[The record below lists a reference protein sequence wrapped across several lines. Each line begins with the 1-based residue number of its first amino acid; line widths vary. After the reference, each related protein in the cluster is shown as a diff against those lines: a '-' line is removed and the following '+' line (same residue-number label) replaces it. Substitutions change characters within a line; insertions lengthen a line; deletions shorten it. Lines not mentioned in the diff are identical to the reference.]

1 MLTIAICDDIPD
13 DMERIRA
20 AAAAALPDAQLS
32 LFSAPLALVEAA
44 QKGFCPDLVVL
55 DVRMEPMDGITLA
68 KRICGLCPRCR
79 IVFVSEYLGYATE
92 VYDVRHSYFVLK
104 SQLEKRMAPA
114 LIRAA
119 EELEH
124 LPRLSFRFR
133 GQLQLVDAQSVLC
146 LERALRKTYVYC
158 LDGRYETSEHAQEIL
173 LRAKAP
179 GFCQCHKSFWVNLSL
194 VSAMNGDTFI
204 LDDGREIPISRSFRK
219 AVRAQFFTSLHR
231 DLEEAGL

>member
-20 AAAAALPDAQLS
+20 AAAATLPDAQIAP
-32 LFSAPLALVEAA
+32 FSSPLVMIEAV
-44 QKGFCPDLVVL
+44 KEGFRPDLVVL

-68 KRICGLCPRCR
+68 KRICGLCPGCR

-114 LIRAA
+114 LTRAA

-231 DLEEAGL
+231 DLEKAGL

>member
-20 AAAAALPDAQLS
+20 AAAAALPDAQIAP
-32 LFSAPLALVEAA
+32 FSSPLVMIEAV
-44 QKGFCPDLVVL
+44 KEGFRPDLVVL
-55 DVRMEPMDGITLA
+55 DVQMEPMDGITLA
-68 KRICGLCPRCR
+68 KRICGLCPGCR

-104 SQLEKRMAPA
+104 AQLDRRMGPA
-114 LIRAA
+114 LTRAV
-119 EELEH
+119 EDLEQ
-124 LPRLSFRFR
+124 LPRLSFRFH
-133 GQLQLVDAQSVLC
+133 GQLQLVDAQTVLC

-158 LDGRYETSEHAQEIL
+158 LDGRYETLEHTQEIL

-179 GFCQCHKSFWVNLSL
+179 GFCRCHKSFWVNLAM
-194 VSAMNGDTFI
+194 VSAMKGDTFL

-231 DLEEAGL
+231 ELEEALD

>member
-20 AAAAALPDAQLS
+20 AAAAALPDAQIAP
-32 LFSAPLALVEAA
+32 FSSPLVMIEAV
-44 QKGFCPDLVVL
+44 KEGFRPDLVVL

-68 KRICGLCPRCR
+68 KRICGLCPGCR

-114 LIRAA
+114 LTRAA

-158 LDGRYETSEHAQEIL
+158 LDGRCETSEHAQEIL
-173 LRAKAP
+173 LRAKAA